1 MAGGQRAGQAHGPG
15 RVVGTVGNGHHTA
28 LKLPREQSVYL
39 PMLDSVGGSV
49 HTMTV
54 AVRSDGDPLALIPAF
69 RGVIQGMDADLP
81 VPEVRSMDAVGGAS
95 VSRTSF
101 TMALLLV
108 GAGIALFLAA
118 AALASLI
125 LGVST
130 AGVPPALALKGD

>member
-1 MAGGQRAGQAHGPG
+1 
-15 RVVGTVGNGHHTA
+15 
-28 LKLPREQSVYL
+28 
-39 PMLDSVGGSV
+39 MLDSVGGSV

-118 AALASLI
+118 AALTSLI